1 MLSEKELELLD
12 KIQKKAVYE
21 DKFFEKR
28 SEFKW
33 FDELKKRGY
42 FNPNPDTCPQESKE
56 KGFYSIPQWNV
67 LPYLEKISQQ
77 VNTLGNEKYIDEL
90 LAIIKEVSNYKD
102 SDGKHIDNYRTWY
115 YFVKILL
122 NLPDEKIPLDIIN
135 LIPIWLDSKFGT
147 ILQGAETA
155 TKLLPKFLTDVPE
168 DIKKA
173 EMIIDYITQFKPI
186 LLSEE
191 RAKLLGN
198 KEEFRL
204 VIDSHWLKESFKKH
218 SEIIGDKC
226 TAKVVEELTKK
237 IKSLLK
243 IEENE
248 TYYSFYDEREHHITE
263 PVEMLTFIVKR
274 VLLAKAKSDVTATRE
289 TLKQFLEDSYLY
301 FPKMAIYVIGQN
313 MEKYSELFWEVL
325 VTETGDLLMAKTLSF
340 GDELK
345 HLLEN
350 LQNLTDE
357 QRETLNEKIENAV
370 KRHDVKED
378 SERYIALS
386 KQEIYKALSHDQY
399 FKNLYDEMKKITK
412 VDAELHPAVG
422 KVETRWGPG
431 PSPFTKEEIIKMPN
445 DKLAEFFTTFR
456 TKDSWRG
463 PTVGGLSDLIAEV
476 AKEMPEK
483 FIEDFTPFKD
493 AGFIY
498 IYEILKGIKD
508 AWNGKKIIDWNKVFE
523 FTTPYISR
531 KEFWE
536 DKFIVEKNE
545 WLGGANHQWIAG
557 IVSELIQDG
566 TRDDAWAF
574 PGQHFEKAEEIVF
587 LLLDNLKA
595 EEDKEITDYVT
606 YTLNTALGEAI
617 TALVLLAL
625 RIARVKDK
633 KDVASDTKWSSKF
646 KEKYEGILKNKI
658 IEGFTNLGRYMP
670 NFYYLDKEWVKGKI
684 KALENEKGSKSW
696 KAFMD
701 GYISIGRVYDELYAL
716 MRSHYQYSIEYD
728 FKEKRDNEHLVQHI
742 ALGYLR
748 KQESLSEK
756 GSLFK
761 QILDKFEYN
770 QIEDIIGFFWMQR
783 GYLGEQAE
791 TDEDLRKRIIEF
803 WRWLHEKYKENT
815 TLKEEDKK
823 ILSNVA
829 KLATILSQIDE
840 ENCEWLKLSASYV
853 NEGFNSSF
861 FIEYLD
867 ELKDK
872 GDSEETAKYI
882 GEIFLKMLEKF
893 TPDFDEKHIRSIVE
907 FLYESSNRKNAS
919 EICNIYGTRGYEFLR
934 DIYENH
940 ANRTD

>member
-1 MLSEKELELLD
+1 MLSNKKLELLD
-12 KIQKKAVYE
+12 KIQKKTIYE
-21 DKFFEKR
+21 EKFFEKR
-28 SEFKW
+28 SELEW

-56 KGFYSIPQWNV
+56 KGYYSIPQWSV
-67 LPYLEKISQQ
+67 LPYLEKVAQQ
-77 VNTLGNEKYIDEL
+77 VNAPGNEKYIDDL
-90 LAIIKEVSNYKD
+90 LTIIKEVSNYKD
-102 SDGKHIDNYRTWY
+102 PSGQHIDNYRTWY

-122 NLPDEKIPLDIIN
+122 NLPNEKISEEIIN
-135 LIPIWLDSKFGT
+135 LIPIWFDSKFDTMLPGSE
-147 ILQGAETA
+147 IS
-155 TKLLPKFLTDVPE
+155 TKLLPKFLTDNPE
-168 DIKKA
+168 DIKRA
-173 EMIIDYITQFKPI
+173 EMIIDYITQFKPTP
-186 LLSEE
+186 LSEE
-191 RAKLLGN
+191 RVKLLGK

-204 VIDSHWLKESFKKH
+204 VIDSHWLKEAFKKH
-218 SEIIGDKC
+218 SEIIGEKC
-226 TAKVVEELTKK
+226 TTKVVEELTMK

-243 IEENE
+243 NEEDE

-263 PVEMLTFIVKR
+263 PLEMLTFIVKR
-274 VLLAKAKSDVTATRE
+274 VLLATAKKDVTATRE
-289 TLKQFLEDSYLY
+289 ILKQFLEDSYLY

-313 MEKYSELFWEVL
+313 VDKYSDLFWAIL
-325 VTETGDLLMAKTLSF
+325 VTETGNLIMEKTLYF

-350 LQNLTDE
+350 LQNLTDK
-357 QRETLNEKIENAV
+357 QREALNEKIENAV
-370 KRHDVKED
+370 KRHDFKED

-386 KQEIYKALSHDQY
+386 KQEIYKPLSHDQY
-399 FKNLYDEMKKITK
+399 FKNLYDEMKTITK

-445 DKLAEFFTTFR
+445 DKLAEFLSTFR

-493 AGFIY
+493 SGFIY

-508 AWNGKKIIDWNKVFE
+508 AWNGKKIIDWTKVLK

-536 DKFIVEKNE
+536 DEFIVEKNE

-557 IVSELIQDG
+557 IVSEIIQDG

-574 PGQHFEKAEEIVF
+574 PEQHFEKAEEIVF
-587 LLLDNLKA
+587 LLLKKLKA

-606 YTLNTALGEAI
+606 YTLNTPFGKAI
-617 TALVLLAL
+617 TALILLAL
-625 RIARVKDK
+625 RIARVNDK
-633 KDVASDTKWSSKF
+633 KGIKSDIKWSSKF
-646 KEKYEGILKNKI
+646 KEKYEEILNNKI
-658 IEGFTNLGRYMP
+658 IEGYTCLGRYLP
-670 NFYYLDKEWVKGKI
+670 NFYYLDKGWVEGKI
-684 KALENEKGSKSW
+684 KYLENEKSSKYW
-696 KAFMD
+696 EAFMD
-701 GYISIGRVYDELYAL
+701 GYLSIGRVYDDLYGL
-716 MRSHYQYSIEYD
+716 MRPHYQYGVEYD

-742 ALGYLR
+742 ALGYL
-748 KQESLSEK
+748 KGQESIEK
-756 GSLFK
+756 PDSLFK
-761 QILDKFEYN
+761 QIIDKFEYN
-770 QIEDIIGFFWMQR
+770 KIREIIGFFWMQR
-783 GYLGEQAE
+783 GYLTEQDE
-791 TDEDLRKRIIEF
+791 TSENVRKKIIEF
-803 WRWLHEKYKENT
+803 WRWLYEKYKSKE
-815 TLKEEDKK
+815 TLSSEDKK
-823 ILSNVA
+823 IISDTG
-829 KLATILSQIDE
+829 KLATILPQINK
-840 ENCEWLKLSASYV
+840 ENAEWLMLAAPYV
-853 NEGFNSSF
+853 HDDFNSSF

-907 FLYESSNRKNAS
+907 FLCISNNTKNAR
-919 EICNIYGTRGYEFLR
+919 EICNIYGQRGYEFLR
-934 DIYENH
+934 EIYEKCP
-940 ANRTD
+940 DKQ